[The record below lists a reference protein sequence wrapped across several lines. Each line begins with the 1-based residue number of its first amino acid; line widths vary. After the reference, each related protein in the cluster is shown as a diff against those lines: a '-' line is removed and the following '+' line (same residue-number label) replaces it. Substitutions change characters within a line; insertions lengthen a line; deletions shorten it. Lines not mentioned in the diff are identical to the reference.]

1 MFFRIVDEKLLEKY
15 KTIWTK
21 IKELKYI
28 KLNALSVYDYRYIN
42 KKIMVLNFMLTLVAK
57 MFKKTMQDMNLL
69 HSFLLI
75 LYLFP
80 ISPNITCTYI

>member
-28 KLNALSVYDYRYIN
+28 KLNALSVYDYRYI
-42 KKIMVLNFMLTLVAK
+42 KKNYGVKFYAN
-57 MFKKTMQDMNLL
+57 
-69 HSFLLI
+69 SRG
-75 LYLFP
+75 
-80 ISPNITCTYI
+80 

>member
-28 KLNALSVYDYRYIN
+28 KLNALSVYDCRYIN

-57 MFKKTMQDMNLL
+57 MFKKTMQNMNLL

-80 ISPNITCTYI
+80 IANITCTYI